1 MFLYSKDTADIIQ
14 RLDVI
19 DPRQGKIAGP
29 AEQELSFKT
38 WYDPATYSSSSDTS
52 DVIVDAES
60 NWTDRYVGKLW
71 WNLKEA
77 SWYNPYQG
85 NSQYRTNV
93 FNKLLPNSRIQV
105 CEWVETDL
113 LPSEW
118 NAQSGT
124 TAGYTKGISGI
135 ALYNDDTVSS
145 KQVYDRIKQGFTTKY
160 YYWVENAQIVPRVAG
175 RSLSCESIT
184 NLISNPAGTGYRFV
198 SLLEN

>member
-1 MFLYSKDTADIIQ
+1 MKAGYGEQIREMLSEAENERMHLMFFIEIAKPNIEQLQQVFLYAKDTADIIQ

-52 DVIVDAES
+52 DVIVDVQS

-85 NSQYRTNV
+85 NSQYRTNT
-93 FNKLLPNSRIQV
+93 FNKLLP
-105 CEWVETDL
+105 T
-113 LPSEW
+113 
-118 NAQSGT
+118 
-124 TAGYTKGISGI
+124 
-135 ALYNDDTVSS
+135 ALYVVL
-145 KQVYDRIKQGFTTKY
+145 KLF
-160 YYWVENAQIVPRVAG
+160 
-175 RSLSCESIT
+175 
-184 NLISNPAGTGYRFV
+184 
-198 SLLEN
+198 